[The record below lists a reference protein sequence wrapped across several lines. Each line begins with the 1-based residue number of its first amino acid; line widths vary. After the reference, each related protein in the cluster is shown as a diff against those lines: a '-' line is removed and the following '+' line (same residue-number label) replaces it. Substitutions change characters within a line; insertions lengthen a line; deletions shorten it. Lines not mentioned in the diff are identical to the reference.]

1 MNTLVTG
8 VAGYIGSVVAQQL
21 LEAGHSVVGLD
32 DLSQGHLQA
41 VLPGVTFAQGDVNDR
56 GLVTSLLR
64 EHHVDVVLH
73 LAADA
78 VVGRSMTDPGHTFR
92 ANVAGGLTLL
102 EAMVET
108 GVPNIVFSSTASVY
122 GGGAR
127 EPITEQH
134 PTAPISAYGES
145 KLMMEGMLRWFHQA
159 HGVNSISLRYFNASG
174 ATEELGEDHRPE
186 THLLPAVFN
195 VALGQ
200 SLALP
205 IFGDGFPT
213 ADGSTVRDYIHVVD
227 IATAHLLSMER
238 INQAGCRAYNLGS
251 GQGHSVLEVVEMVRR
266 VTGKAVPTESK
277 DPRPG
282 DPAVLVAGNE
292 MARRELGWGPLH
304 SSLQVIVESAWRWRQ
319 GHPQGY
325 G

>member
-21 LEAGHSVVGLD
+21 LEAGHAVVGLD

-41 VLPGVTFAQGDVNDR
+41 VLPSVTFVQGDVNNS
-56 GLVTSLLR
+56 GLVASLLR

-78 VVGRSMTDPGHTFR
+78 VVGRSITDPGHTFR
-92 ANVAGGLTLL
+92 ANMAGGLSLL

-122 GGGAR
+122 GHGAR

-134 PTAPISAYGES
+134 PSVPISAYGES
-145 KLMMEGMLRWFHQA
+145 KLMMERMLHWFNQA
-159 HGVNSISLRYFNASG
+159 HGINSISLRYFNASG
-174 ATEELGEDHRPE
+174 ATAELGEDHRPE
-186 THLLPAVFN
+186 THLLPAMFN

-200 SLALP
+200 SPMLP
-205 IFGDGFPT
+205 IFGDSFPT

-227 IATAHLLSMER
+227 IATAHLLAMEH

-266 VTGKAVPTESK
+266 VTGKDVPTQTQ

-282 DPAVLVAGNE
+282 DPAVLVAGNQL
-292 MARRELGWGPLH
+292 AKRELGWRPFH
-304 SSLQVIVESAWRWRQ
+304 SSLQAIVESAWQWRQ
-319 GHPQGY
+319 GHPHGY
-325 G
+325 E